1 MPQPL
6 VDEPLILTDR
16 ESLIAPVQIVG
27 LPPRLA
33 ALGRDWQRK
42 DEFHLTALTRDRVE
56 RWCGDDTAWQ
66 SAAAIAVGRS
76 LAPVLPTDE
85 VRAVADDRS
94 SLQTVIIMVQ
104 CPALADLFRDLH
116 GLAGLRLPCPP
127 AHITLYSTD
136 PAQGIGLADRA
147 ELDALA
153 PALDE
158 VSQRILRDAMSFAD
172 TFKV

>member
-6 VDEPLILTDR
+6 VDEPLILTDQD
-16 ESLIAPVQIVG
+16 SVIAPVHIVG

-33 ALGRDWQRK
+33 ALGRNWQRK
-42 DEFHLTALTRDRVE
+42 DEFHLTALTRARVV
-56 RWCGDDTAWQ
+56 RWGGDDTAWK
-66 SAAAIAVGRS
+66 SAVAMAVGRS

-85 VRAVADDRS
+85 LRTVADDRS

-104 CPALADLFRDLH
+104 CAALADLFRDLH
-116 GLAGLRLPCPP
+116 ELAGLRLPCPP

-136 PAQGIGLADRA
+136 PAKGIGLGDRT
-147 ELDALA
+147 ELEALA
-153 PALDE
+153 PGLDE

>member
-6 VDEPLILTDR
+6 VDEPLILTDQ
-16 ESLIAPVQIVG
+16 ESIIAPVHIVG

-33 ALGRDWQRK
+33 AFGRNWQRK
-42 DEFHLTALTRDRVE
+42 AEFHVTALTRDRVE
-56 RWCGDDTAWQ
+56 RWGGDDAAWQ

-85 VRAVADDRS
+85 VRTVADDRS
-94 SLQTVIIMVQ
+94 PLQTVIIMVQ
-104 CPALADLFRDLH
+104 CPALVDLFRDLH
-116 GLAGLRLPCPP
+116 ELAGLRLPCPP
-127 AHITLYSTD
+127 AHVTLYSTD
-136 PAQGIGLADRA
+136 PAEGIGLADRA
-147 ELDALA
+147 ELDARA

-172 TFKV
+172 AFNV